1 MNFLNYTLQMY
12 CNKLANEMDKEE
24 ALQVNEYILEYEK
37 NNNIEVKNIAFTYD
51 KNIIWNYNLIFN
63 TSYTSRALMVWWCNI
78 DALNYYTGR
87 KLETVQMDED
97 IYNTYFKDK
106 DWDKLDKEQFVFK
119 GDTVFYCVY

>member
-1 MNFLNYTLQMY
+1 
-12 CNKLANEMDKEE
+12 
-24 ALQVNEYILEYEK
+24 
-37 NNNIEVKNIAFTYD
+37 
-51 KNIIWNYNLIFN
+51 
-63 TSYTSRALMVWWCNI
+63 MVWWCNI